1 MAGLFLDQL
10 HITMTNRF
18 DNLPGKARMPFAA
31 FCRTF
36 CVSDRERLI
45 LADGLQSDR
54 HGVDPEAA
62 YRLLKQIR
70 R

>member
-1 MAGLFLDQL
+1 MAGFFLDQH
-10 HITMTNRF
+10 HITMINRF
-18 DNLPGKARMPFAA
+18 DNLPGKARMSFSA

-70 R
+70 L